1 MMYQRVLKNKNIM
14 CYLAGAGISQL
25 GNVLAGLAFL
35 FISYGL
41 TESAALTSII
51 AISQAM
57 PYLLF
62 GLIGG
67 AVADRVHKKRML
79 VWIDLLRIPP
89 IFSLVIFHQM
99 GTLAF
104 WHLLTAAF
112 MVQSLGC
119 LYNPA
124 YRAVLPLI
132 TPLDQQTAVN
142 SLLDTV
148 TRGIQVLTPVFA
160 IAMVN
165 SGNTIHLYTIDALTY
180 LVSAMLILNM
190 HWQEAIGEQDINKVH
205 TQGIFRSIGLF
216 VRWAKREETIK
227 ILFVATFWMV
237 FFNTWVWQ
245 VGLLLLLID
254 RYPGNGQEL
263 YSLILG
269 WYGAGVILANIAIP
283 YFWKTLT
290 LPLYLGG
297 SLVWGIGLV
306 VLGCASNLPFYFA
319 GVFLAAAGLP
329 LSSLARV
336 YLIQTLVPA
345 NMLGRA
351 FSFNAVLLYGS
362 NVLSLAVFGAF
373 VSVVGI
379 QQLFIICGSLMVMAA
394 LFYLVR
400 GILTEHAR
408 RKAVKAL
415 E

>member
-1 MMYQRVLKNKNIM
+1 MYRRVLKNKNIM

-35 FISYGL
+35 FISYEL
-41 TESAALTSII
+41 TESAALTTII

-67 AVADRVHKKRML
+67 AVADRGHKKRML
-79 VWIDLLRIPP
+79 VWIDLLRIPLF
-89 IFSLVIFHQM
+89 FSLVIFHQVGM
-99 GTLAF
+99 LAF
-104 WHLLTAAF
+104 WHLLTVAF
-112 MVQSLGC
+112 VVQSLGC

-124 YRAVLPLI
+124 YRALLPLI

-160 IAMVN
+160 IGLMS
-165 SGNTIHLYTIDALTY
+165 SGNIIHFYTIDALTY
-180 LVSAMLILNM
+180 LASAMLILNIY
-190 HWQEAIGEQDINKVH
+190 WLEPIGEKDINKVQ
-205 TQGIFRSIGLF
+205 TQGIFRSIGVF
-216 VRWAKREETIK
+216 VQWAKREETIK
-227 ILFVATFWMV
+227 NLFVATFWMV

-254 RYPGNGQEL
+254 SYPGSGQQL

-269 WYGAGVILANIAIP
+269 WYGVGVILTNIAIP

-297 SLVWGIGLV
+297 SIVWGVGLV

-319 GVFLAAAGLP
+319 GVFIAAAGLP

-336 YLIQTLVPA
+336 NLIQTLVPA
-345 NMLGRA
+345 NMMGRA

-362 NVLSLAVFGAF
+362 NVLSLAVFGALAHT
-373 VSVVGI
+373 VGI

-400 GILTEHAR
+400 GVLTEHTR
-408 RKAVKAL
+408 RKAVEPL